1 MILGFLFRIMGQDNT
16 HFKEFYRSTKSWVL
30 VVCLCLFISVPGA
43 ARAQSYQYELDPEHT
58 TVGFFVEHLGY
69 AKVFGFFRE
78 VTGSYEFNEETGE
91 VSAVTIIADTN
102 SVFTNHRRRDAH
114 LRSADFLN
122 SRRFPSMSF
131 SGEIASRIDEETFEL
146 TGELQLLGEINP
158 LTLVATWNKSG
169 PYPFGDQNYV
179 MGVSARGSFKRSAF
193 GMNYSVENGWVGDMV
208 EIIIEFEASRR

>member
-1 MILGFLFRIMGQDNT
+1 
-16 HFKEFYRSTKSWVL
+16 
-30 VVCLCLFISVPGA
+30 
-43 ARAQSYQYELDPEHT
+43 
-58 TVGFFVEHLGY
+58 
-69 AKVFGFFRE
+69 
-78 VTGSYEFNEETGE
+78 
-91 VSAVTIIADTN
+91 
-102 SVFTNHRRRDAH
+102 
-114 LRSADFLN
+114 
-122 SRRFPSMSF
+122 MSF